1 MAYWRF
7 GRACMLVCMYV
18 YVDSRAGSR
27 HHLGS
32 PKDKTPIFFANSH
45 TTRLAF
51 LDDTPQHV
59 LRATLLNMPK
69 QTTSRIPH
77 FTQVTLQTPSTF
89 HSQIQK
95 KSQIPYLTRT
105 RAPKSQQAHAKG
117 KEE

>member
-1 MAYWRF
+1 
-7 GRACMLVCMYV
+7 
-18 YVDSRAGSR
+18 
-27 HHLGS
+27 
-32 PKDKTPIFFANSH
+32 
-45 TTRLAF
+45 
-51 LDDTPQHV
+51 
-59 LRATLLNMPK
+59 MPK

-117 KEE
+117 KEEKKIVGRFLIPDFNRCQ